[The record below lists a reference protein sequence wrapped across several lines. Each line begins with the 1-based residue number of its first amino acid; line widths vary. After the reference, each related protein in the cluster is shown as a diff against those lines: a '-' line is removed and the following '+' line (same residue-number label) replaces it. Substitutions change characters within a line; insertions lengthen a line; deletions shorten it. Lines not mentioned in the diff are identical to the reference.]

1 MHRMLGPAVC
11 GCVAMLLITVA
22 APAQNVSFVPQPDIP
37 FVNTSISTVSGDFNG
52 DGKPDLV
59 VSGGSSTF
67 VIVLE

>member
-1 MHRMLGPAVC
+1 
-11 GCVAMLLITVA
+11 MLLITVA